1 MLLLSLKIAVASI
14 VSVNHSN
21 TKQTLKR
28 TINGGRKKR
37 NARSVRRSFAEKR
50 QNVFANEKWNGN
62 EKGRGENSNANKK
75 DFVKSRK
82 RLQGLKNEENSL
94 LFSKRQGDKQN
105 SMLHHCLRAKEHAS
119 CASQI

>member
-1 MLLLSLKIAVASI
+1 M
-14 VSVNHSN
+14 
-21 TKQTLKR
+21 KR
-28 TINGGRKKR
+28 DFVGKK
-37 NARSVRRSFAEKR
+37 
-50 QNVFANEKWNGN
+50 QNVNANEKQSGN

-94 LFSKRQGDKQN
+94 LLSKRQGDKQN